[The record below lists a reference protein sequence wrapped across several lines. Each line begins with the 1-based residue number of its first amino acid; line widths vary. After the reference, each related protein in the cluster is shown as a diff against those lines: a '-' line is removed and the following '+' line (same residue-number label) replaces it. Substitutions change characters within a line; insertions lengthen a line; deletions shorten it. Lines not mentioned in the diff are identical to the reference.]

1 MNSIRMINPI
11 RTIIGALIV
20 TVLAAQALGAAG
32 ATAKDR
38 NDDGISDRWEKRHR
52 LSLNK
57 DQSRRDQDRDG
68 LKNRGEFAAKTDP
81 RDADTDNDGISDGQ
95 ENAGTIADYDSETGE
110 LTIDLFAGGSV
121 TTLVTEQTKVIC
133 GCKGKR
139 GGKKPLPPENGGDE
153 SPSAERHGKQAGPR
167 GPRGPRGV
175 RGRHCSTNELVVD
188 AMVHQAKLTEDGL
201 AFKVI
206 RLVKHD
212 PDGPGN
218 GQENAGMIAGYDSE
232 TGELTIDLLAGGSV
246 TTLVTEQTKVLCS
259 GKRPPRAERHGKQ
272 AGPNGPRGGPR
283 GGPRCSTNEL
293 VVDAMVHHA
302 ELTEDGLAFKVIH
315 LVKRGLDATGEGP
328 PKPSVDA

>member
-20 TVLAAQALGAAG
+20 TVLAALALGAAG

-38 NDDGISDRWEKRHR
+38 NDDGISDRWEKRHG

-57 DQSRRDQDRDG
+57 DQSGRDQDRDG

-95 ENAGTIADYDSETGE
+95 ENAGTIA
-110 LTIDLFAGGSV
+110 
-121 TTLVTEQTKVIC
+121 
-133 GCKGKR
+133 
-139 GGKKPLPPENGGDE
+139 
-153 SPSAERHGKQAGPR
+153 
-167 GPRGPRGV
+167 
-175 RGRHCSTNELVVD
+175 
-188 AMVHQAKLTEDGL
+188 
-201 AFKVI
+201 
-206 RLVKHD
+206 
-212 PDGPGN
+212 
-218 GQENAGMIAGYDSE
+218 GYDSE

-246 TTLVTEQTKVLCS
+246 TTLVTEQTEVLCS

-272 AGPNGPRGGPR
+272 TGPNGPRGGR
-283 GGPRCSTNEL
+283 RCSTNEL

-302 ELTEDGLAFKVIH
+302 KLTEDGLAFKVIH

-328 PKPSVDA
+328 PKPPVDA